1 MGKSTKECCF
11 LDTNTYYTQKQMI
24 VMLTYTRPIQ
34 NQANQ
39 KYGTGWVNNLEVL
52 LYTKKLLAV
61 KGF

>member
-1 MGKSTKECCF
+1 MGKNTKECCF
-11 LDTNTYYTQKQMI
+11 LDTNAYYTQKHMI

-39 KYGTGWVNNLEVL
+39 KYGTGGVNNLEVL